1 MHVNRIVTRL
11 AAAVLM
17 VSTLITPT
25 FAANGIVN
33 TEGPA
38 LRLRAEASTEGS
50 ILEKLANGTQV
61 EVLSVL
67 EEGWYQVSYQGL
79 TGYVSAEY
87 LTVEEEADELE
98 ELQEEPVAE
107 ADAPLA
113 VAQPTAA
120 ESDGKSYV
128 RVVEG
133 PLNIRTA
140 PTTDSSKA

>member
-38 LRLRAEASTEGS
+38 LRLRAAASREGS
-50 ILEKLANGTQV
+50 LRQKLDNGTQG

-67 EEGWYQVSYQGL
+67 EEGCYQV
-79 TGYVSAEY
+79 A
-87 LTVEEEADELE
+87 
-98 ELQEEPVAE
+98 
-107 ADAPLA
+107 
-113 VAQPTAA
+113 
-120 ESDGKSYV
+120 
-128 RVVEG
+128 
-133 PLNIRTA
+133 
-140 PTTDSSKA
+140 

>member
-50 ILEKLANGTQV
+50 IL
-61 EVLSVL
+61 
-67 EEGWYQVSYQGL
+67 
-79 TGYVSAEY
+79 
-87 LTVEEEADELE
+87 
-98 ELQEEPVAE
+98 
-107 ADAPLA
+107 
-113 VAQPTAA
+113 
-120 ESDGKSYV
+120 
-128 RVVEG
+128 
-133 PLNIRTA
+133 
-140 PTTDSSKA
+140 